1 MPGGFCC
8 QPYVPKAQV
17 GALGLTNTA
26 FFFFL
31 PFNALN
37 IQNPILKGEPLCQLV
52 SRKNGTY

>member
-1 MPGGFCC
+1 MRLPGGFCC

-17 GALGLTNTA
+17 GLTDTA
-26 FFFFL
+26 IFIL

-52 SRKNGTY
+52 SRKNGIY